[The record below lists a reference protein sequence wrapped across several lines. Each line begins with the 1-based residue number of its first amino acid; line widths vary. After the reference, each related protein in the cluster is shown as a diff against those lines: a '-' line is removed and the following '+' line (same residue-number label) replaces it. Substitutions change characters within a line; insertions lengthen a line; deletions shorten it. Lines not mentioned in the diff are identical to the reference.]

1 MTLNEA
7 LQIKE
12 NKRLQAEAEAEK
24 VTKELYALYPEI
36 ELIDQELAAFGPALV
51 SAAVGG
57 RVDEVKQME
66 KDNLALQDR
75 RAAVLVRNGKKPDE
89 DAPQYE
95 CAKCKDYG
103 YTGNILCECTK
114 KLLSVHALEAS
125 GLGKGLSGKTF
136 DNFSM
141 KYYTGEDRVN
151 MEKVLEI
158 CRKYASQFSEESPSL
173 LFLGKTGLGK
183 THLSA
188 AIAGVVAAKGYSVVY
203 ESAQKLFDTYEL
215 SRFGKDP
222 DSVERVGLYE
232 NCDLLIVDD
241 LGTECASPYTAANF
255 FALLNLRLVNGKAI
269 LINTNLKRP
278 EIEKNYGERTL
289 SRLFGDFKVLLFKG
303 QDVREQK
310 IKENV

>member
-12 NKRLQAEAEAEK
+12 NKRLQAEAKAEA

-36 ELIDQELAAFGPALV
+36 ELIDRELAAFGPALV

-75 RAAVLVRNGKKPDE
+75 RAAVLVRNGRKPDE

-103 YTGNILCECTK
+103 YTGNILCECVK

-188 AIAGVVAAKGYSVVY
+188 AIAGKVAAKGYSVVY

-222 DSVERVGLYE
+222 DSVEKVGLYE

-255 FALLNLRLVNGKAI
+255 FALLNLRLVNNKAI

-310 IKENV
+310 IKENA